1 MDVLLKDA
9 ETAQSWRTW
18 LLRPS
23 MMELVCTLR
32 EECPSVRLSVR
43 PSLVPLPV
51 FRCCWT
57 VLELQA
63 TLWDDPLHIQN
74 KELS

>member
-1 MDVLLKDA
+1 MAAQTIHDGAGLHA
-9 ETAQSWRTW
+9 EGGMS
-18 LLRPS
+18 LP
-23 MMELVCTLR
+23 
-32 EECPSVRLSVR
+32 PSVR

-51 FRCCWT
+51 LRCCWT